1 MYSSPSRRRVRLLL
15 PEAVAEVKCVGRTGA
30 DALAAAD
37 ALRVVRR
44 LQDVDIHGAGFRAL
58 PAGNTGLSI
67 GLDREQRHAIHEC
80 VEGTERTEPLAERA
94 VDKDAQNDNHNQD
107 EQLPAEKRTE
117 RRTDAGVCQRKRD
130 RALEY
135 ALRAEVLAE
144 KRIAHAEL
152 VDREGR
158 EQHHHEEQ
166 HEVLHVRERL
176 QLLRG
181 ELLPR
186 ELVQQLLEPAE
197 RAQKAADE
205 AAEQYA
211 EEDQE
216 AGDVVGEAE
225 ARRADHGLEGTDRA
239 GTGRRRAGIA
249 VEPRNAGDLALPLVD
264 AACPKIRQVEVREQR
279 RHRLDA
285 AAETADHF

>member
-1 MYSSPSRRRVRLLL
+1 MKR
-15 PEAVAEVKCVGRTGA
+15 VGRAGA

-37 ALRVVRR
+37 ALRVVRG
-44 LQDVDIHGAGFRAL
+44 LQDVDIHLAGFRAF
-58 PAGNTGLSI
+58 PAGNTVLSI
-67 GLDREQRHAIHEC
+67 GLDREQRHAVHEC
-80 VEGTERTEPLAERA
+80 VEGTERAEPLAERA
-94 VDKDAQNDNHNQD
+94 VDEDAQDDDHDQD

-117 RRTDAGVCQRKRD
+117 RRADAGVCQRERD

-135 ALRAEVLAE
+135 TLRAEVLAE

-158 EQHHHEEQ
+158 KQHHHEEQ
-166 HEVLHVRERL
+166 DEVLQVRERL

-186 ELVQQLLEPAE
+186 KLVQQLLKPAE
-197 RAQKAADE
+197 RAQEAADE
-205 AAEQYA
+205 AAEQHA

-225 ARRADHGLEGTDRA
+225 ARRADHSLKGTDRA
-239 GTGRRRAGIA
+239 GTGRRRARIA

-264 AACPKIRQVEVREQR
+264 AARPEIRQVEVCEQR
-279 RHRLDA
+279 RLRLNT

>member
-1 MYSSPSRRRVRLLL
+1 MRLLI
-15 PEAVAEVKCVGRTGA
+15 PEAVAEVKRVGRAGA

-37 ALRVVRR
+37 TLRVVRR
-44 LQDVDIHGAGFRAL
+44 LQDVDVHGAGFRTL

-67 GLDREQRHAIHEC
+67 GLDREQRHAVHEC
-80 VEGTERTEPLAERA
+80 IEGTERTEPLAERA
-94 VDKDAQNDNHNQD
+94 IDEDAQDDDPDQD

-117 RRTDAGVCQRKRD
+117 RRADAGVGQRERN

-152 VDREGR
+152 VDRKSR

-166 HEVLHVRERL
+166 HKVLHVRERL

-186 ELVQQLLEPAE
+186 KPVQQLLKPAE
-197 RAQKAADE
+197 R
-205 AAEQYA
+205 
-211 EEDQE
+211 
-216 AGDVVGEAE
+216 
-225 ARRADHGLEGTDRA
+225 T
-239 GTGRRRAGIA
+239 
-249 VEPRNAGDLALPLVD
+249 
-264 AACPKIRQVEVREQR
+264 
-279 RHRLDA
+279 
-285 AAETADHF
+285 